1 MFIKIDRINSYGE
14 TKECLINTDM
24 IIGVTEKHTE
34 PLELFDANDNLIE
47 TRETPKVFEIVSKGG
62 VHTRVDQ
69 TNYDLLTSLLLKQFP
84 LLLSIN

>member
-34 PLELFDANDNLIE
+34 PLELFDANDNLVE
-47 TRETPKVFEIVSKGG
+47 TRETPKAFEIVSKDGI
-62 VHTRVDQ
+62 HTRIDEP
-69 TNYDLLTSLLLKQFP
+69 TYNTLSALLLK
-84 LLLSIN
+84 

>member
-1 MFIKIDRINSYGE
+1 MFIKINRINSYGE

-24 IIGVTEKHTE
+24 VIGVTEKHTE
-34 PLELFDANDNLIE
+34 PTNLYDDGGNLVE

-69 TNYDLLTSLLLKQFP
+69 TNYDLLTSLLLK
-84 LLLSIN
+84 